1 MECPICNSERVS
13 IYLKDVPIV
22 TLYKIKSKKLYT
34 HYMCADCNTLFIYP
48 IPNTKEFDS
57 VYNNPEY
64 YLSWERNLARNLQ
77 IRYGNDLKKYKV
89 FINKIPLNNRIID
102 KPTRIIELGCALGN
116 FLYWTMPHFT
126 EVYGV
131 EYSDYAIKHSINPN
145 FRISKEFFNKFPA
158 NFFDV
163 ICSWDVFEHVPNIE
177 DYIKESNRILKPGGK
192 IILTTPNSKSISFKL
207 FKDKWI
213 DIAPPEHVLIYSKK
227 SLEMLFRKYGF
238 KNIKIQCSSRYSLNP
253 ILPIYT
259 IFTWFL
265 GTKPTKQMDK
275 DYEKFRKRDSLSFFK
290 RVIYSSYYGLASI
303 VSWPINKLGYGDS
316 LLLVA
321 QK

>member
-1 MECPICNSERVS
+1 MECPLCRSENVRLH
-13 IYLKDVPIV
+13 LKDVPTV
-22 TLYKIKSKKLYT
+22 PLYKIRSKRSYN
-34 HYMCADCNTLFIYP
+34 HYMCDDCATLFIHP
-48 IPNTKEFDS
+48 TPSTKEFNS

-64 YLSWERNLARNLQ
+64 YLSWERNLARNTQ
-77 IRYGNDLKKYKV
+77 IRYGNDLKKFKV
-89 FINKIPLNNRIID
+89 FINQIPADKEIINEP
-102 KPTRIIELGCALGN
+102 KRIIELGCALGH
-116 FLYWTMPHFT
+116 FLYWTMPYFT

-131 EYSDYAIKHSINPN
+131 EYSDYAIAQSINKN
-145 FRISKEFFNKFPA
+145 FKVSKQFFNKHPN

-207 FKDKWI
+207 FKEKWI

-227 SLEMLFRKYGF
+227 SLERLFRKYGF

-290 RVIYSSYYGLASI
+290 RFIYSSYYGLASI